1 MAHCGQKTPCYTTKD
16 PETGYNAKCKCA
28 EEVKS
33 LSNKEESEEDWWD
46 W

>member
-1 MAHCGQKTPCYTTKD
+1 MAWCGQEVPCFTKD
-16 PETGYNAKCKCA
+16 PETGYNAKCKCK

-33 LSNKEESEEDWWD
+33 LSSSKEESEEDWWD